1 MGLLLVMNCM
11 GRVLLLMKRGEV
23 VLLRDRQTS
32 KNHQFLLDITKLT
45 LGLRGRNM
53 RLGREIMMEQ

>member
-1 MGLLLVMNCM
+1 MMNCM